1 MSTDSFANLVLPPPG
16 VPHSWLAGSRV
27 PREAHLPLSMIAVK
41 ESTPKTQVS
50 PLRGGLN
57 LVHSLNLQDKRPLE
71 DVCTSASMIY
81 FIQLTSLKF
90 RQFSR
95 SLFCEFRCYDLGL

>member
-1 MSTDSFANLVLPPPG
+1 MFTDSFANSVLLQPG
-16 VPHSWLAGSRV
+16 VPHSWLADSRV
-27 PREAHLPLSMIAVK
+27 PHEAHLPLSMIAVK

-50 PLRGGLN
+50 PLRGGLSS
-57 LVHSLNLQDKRPLE
+57 VHFLNLQDQRPLK
-71 DVCTSASMIY
+71 DVCTSTSMLY

-95 SLFCEFRCYDLGL
+95 SLFCEFCCYDLGL